1 MSAVTA
7 PAAHEEAHA
16 HEVPYATQIRSN
28 RLGLW
33 LFMFSEI
40 FLFGALFATRFV
52 LWGNT
57 RPDLSQEIGL
67 LATAILLLSSFFMYR
82 SEVGAAHGDRTK
94 FLRSALLAALMI
106 AFPLGILSAQSRGAS
121 QAVTNG
127 IGALRA
133 IPSLAIMAAM
143 LPLIGVGF
151 RPALIALTIL
161 AIPPMLIN
169 TQAGIMAVNPAI
181 TEAARGMG
189 LSRWQIIGQVQLPL
203 ALPVIVTGVR
213 IASVEVIASA
223 TLGAIIGAGCTI
235 ERSALT
241 QAMLGEKV
249 TIRDFTGSGSIGAT
263 SEVAGAA

>member
-1 MSAVTA
+1 M
-7 PAAHEEAHA
+7 
-16 HEVPYATQIRSN
+16 Q
-28 RLGLW
+28 
-33 LFMFSEI
+33 
-40 FLFGALFATRFV
+40 
-52 LWGNT
+52 
-57 RPDLSQEIGL
+57 
-67 LATAILLLSSFFMYR
+67 LLLETWTYIAGHQPDFWAKT
-82 SEVGAAHGDRTK
+82 GAHLTLSGV
-94 FLRSALLAALMI
+94 ALLAALMI

-151 RPALIALTIL
+151 RSALIALTIL

-169 TQAGIMAVNPAI
+169 TQAGIMAVNPAV

-223 TLGAIIGAGCTI
+223 TLGAIIGAGG
-235 ERSALT
+235 
-241 QAMLGEKV
+241 LGEYIFAGLSLGPAYLHLMLV
-249 TIRDFTGSGSIGAT
+249 GAIT
-263 SEVAGAA
+263 VALLTLTAEVSLNRLEVVVRHAFHQ

>member
-1 MSAVTA
+1 M
-7 PAAHEEAHA
+7 
-16 HEVPYATQIRSN
+16 Q
-28 RLGLW
+28 
-33 LFMFSEI
+33 
-40 FLFGALFATRFV
+40 
-52 LWGNT
+52 
-57 RPDLSQEIGL
+57 
-67 LATAILLLSSFFMYR
+67 LLLETWTYIAGHQPDFWAKT
-82 SEVGAAHGDRTK
+82 GAHLTLSGV
-94 FLRSALLAALMI
+94 ALLAALMI

-223 TLGAIIGAGCTI
+223 TLGAIIGAGG
-235 ERSALT
+235 
-241 QAMLGEKV
+241 LGEYIFAGLSLGPAYLHLMLV
-249 TIRDFTGSGSIGAT
+249 GAIT
-263 SEVAGAA
+263 VALLTLTAEVSLNRLEVVVRHAFHQ

>member
-1 MSAVTA
+1 M
-7 PAAHEEAHA
+7 
-16 HEVPYATQIRSN
+16 Q
-28 RLGLW
+28 
-33 LFMFSEI
+33 
-40 FLFGALFATRFV
+40 
-52 LWGNT
+52 
-57 RPDLSQEIGL
+57 
-67 LATAILLLSSFFMYR
+67 LLLETWTYIAGHQPDFWAKT
-82 SEVGAAHGDRTK
+82 GAHLTLSGV
-94 FLRSALLAALMI
+94 ALLAALMI

-181 TEAARGMG
+181 TVAARGMG

-223 TLGAIIGAGCTI
+223 TLGAIIGAGG
-235 ERSALT
+235 
-241 QAMLGEKV
+241 LGEYIFAGLSLGPAYLHLMLV
-249 TIRDFTGSGSIGAT
+249 GAIT
-263 SEVAGAA
+263 VALLTLTAEVSLNRLEVVVRHAFHQ

>member
-1 MSAVTA
+1 M
-7 PAAHEEAHA
+7 
-16 HEVPYATQIRSN
+16 Q
-28 RLGLW
+28 
-33 LFMFSEI
+33 
-40 FLFGALFATRFV
+40 
-52 LWGNT
+52 
-57 RPDLSQEIGL
+57 
-67 LATAILLLSSFFMYR
+67 LLLETWTYIAGHQPDFWAKT
-82 SEVGAAHGDRTK
+82 GAHLTLSGV
-94 FLRSALLAALMI
+94 ALLAALMI

-189 LSRWQIIGQVQLPL
+189 LSRSQIIGQVQLPL
-203 ALPVIVTGVR
+203 ALPVIVSGVR
-213 IASVEVIASA
+213 FASVEVIASA
-223 TLGAIIGAGCTI
+223 TLGAIIGAGG
-235 ERSALT
+235 
-241 QAMLGEKV
+241 LGEYIFAGLSLGPAYLHLMLV
-249 TIRDFTGSGSIGAT
+249 GAIT
-263 SEVAGAA
+263 VALLTLTAEVSLNRLEVVVRHAFHQ

>member
-1 MSAVTA
+1 M
-7 PAAHEEAHA
+7 
-16 HEVPYATQIRSN
+16 Q
-28 RLGLW
+28 
-33 LFMFSEI
+33 
-40 FLFGALFATRFV
+40 
-52 LWGNT
+52 
-57 RPDLSQEIGL
+57 
-67 LATAILLLSSFFMYR
+67 LLLETWTYIAGHQPDFWAKT
-82 SEVGAAHGDRTK
+82 GAHLTLSGV
-94 FLRSALLAALMI
+94 ALLAALMI

-169 TQAGIMAVNPAI
+169 TQAGIMAVNPAV

-223 TLGAIIGAGCTI
+223 TLGAIIGAGG
-235 ERSALT
+235 
-241 QAMLGEKV
+241 LGEYIFAGLSLGPAYLHLMLV
-249 TIRDFTGSGSIGAT
+249 GAIT
-263 SEVAGAA
+263 VALLTLTAEVSLNRLEVVVRHAFHQ